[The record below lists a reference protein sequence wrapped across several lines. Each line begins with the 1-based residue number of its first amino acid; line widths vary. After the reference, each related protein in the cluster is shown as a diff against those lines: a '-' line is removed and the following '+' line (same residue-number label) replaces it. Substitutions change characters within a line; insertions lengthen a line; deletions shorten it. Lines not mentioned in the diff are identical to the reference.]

1 MIFISVKRIRSLA
14 MKMKVFLTVCCV
26 LSVVPCT
33 RLRAQ
38 SASVEINPVDVSAH
52 PRVREEAR
60 ATPSKAITKRTNSL
74 SLWSSQPA
82 KEPANTLFRL
92 GKANS
97 SVKTA
102 LSANTSLPG
111 SSESSP
117 NAQRSGGGSSR
128 ASSPVNALT
137 GFSQTQS
144 SQRLPNSPLL
154 KDAWGLVTLQPKMHG
169 LGFNVERNRAE
180 FGSISSSR
188 KFLSARSVQSTLKRP
203 SLQQKKPSSSPPSA
217 KRPIN

>member
-1 MIFISVKRIRSLA
+1 
-14 MKMKVFLTVCCV
+14 MKMNMFLTVCCV
-26 LSVVPCT
+26 LSAVPCT
-33 RLRAQ
+33 RVRAQ
-38 SASVEINPVDVSAH
+38 TDSVEISPADFSAH

-60 ATPSKAITKRTNSL
+60 ATPSRAITKRTNSL

-82 KEPANTLFRL
+82 KEPANTLFRS
-92 GKANS
+92 GKADS

-102 LSANTSLPG
+102 LSANTSLPD
-111 SSESSP
+111 SPESSP
-117 NAQRSGGGSSR
+117 NAHGSGERSSG
-128 ASSPVNALT
+128 ASSPVNALN
-137 GFSQTQS
+137 GFSQNQS
-144 SQRLPNSPLL
+144 RQRLPNSPLL

-169 LGFNVERNRAE
+169 LGSNVERNRAE

-188 KFLSARSVQSTLKRP
+188 KFQSSRSVQSTLKRP